1 MKAKFI
7 VTASLRHAPA
17 HGLEKIKTSMLMLT
31 KVAGTAPGDGVRAVD
46 KSLDGLISKRI
57 GKVGFKGDLGEHL
70 TFSVGDSDLLEN
82 VLLVGLGRAAKFDT
96 KALCQVVGLALDQT
110 LAKKAPRLS
119 IPILPNRLT
128 DLNLQGT
135 AHIIKAAVERK
146 LAKVSGDREFEI
158 ELLCT
163 PQAKRH
169 IEAGL
174 ATSHAKKGS
183 SDDPCCSTTA
193 AAKGAKG
200 KDSKESTATKK
211 K

>member
-7 VTASLRHAPA
+7 VTTSLKQAPA
-17 HGLEKIKTSMLMLT
+17 LGLEKVSTPMLMLT
-31 KVAGTAPGDGVRAVD
+31 KVAGTAPGDGIRAVD

-57 GKVGFKGDLGEHL
+57 GKVGFKGDLGEYL
-70 TFSVGDSDLLEN
+70 NFSIGASEPQEN

-96 KALCQVVGLALDQT
+96 KALCQVVGIAVDQA

-135 AHIIKAAVERK
+135 AHIIKAMVERK
-146 LAKVSGDREFEI
+146 LANVKGDSELEI
-158 ELLCT
+158 ELVCT

-174 ATSHAKKGS
+174 ACGHTTHVKKGS
-183 SDDPCCSTTA
+183 EDPCCTT
-193 AAKGAKG
+193 AKGAKTG
-200 KDSKESTATKK
+200 KDSKESAKK

>member
-7 VTASLRHAPA
+7 VTSSLGYAPA
-17 HGLEKIKTSMLMLT
+17 HGLENISTPMLMLT

-70 TFSVGDSDLLEN
+70 AFSVGGSKPQEN

-96 KALCQVVGLALDQT
+96 KALCQVVGLALDQA

-146 LAKVSGDREFEI
+146 LAKVSGDKELEI

-183 SDDPCCSTTA
+183 SDPCCSTTA
-193 AAKGAKG
+193 SAKGPKG

>member
-7 VTASLRHAPA
+7 VTTSLGRAPQL
-17 HGLEKIKTSMLMLT
+17 GLEKVSTSMLMLT
-31 KVAGTAPGDGVRAVD
+31 KVAGTTPGDGIRAVD
-46 KSLDGLISKRI
+46 QSLDGLISKRV

-70 TFSVGDSDLLEN
+70 TFSIGANKPQEN
-82 VLLVGLGRAAKFDT
+82 VLLVGLGRASKFDT
-96 KALCQVVGLALDQT
+96 KALCQVVGLAVDQA

-135 AHIIKAAVERK
+135 AHIIKALVERK
-146 LAKVSGDREFEI
+146 LAKVKGSQDAELEI
-158 ELLCT
+158 ELVCT

-174 ATSHAKKGS
+174 ACGHTSHVKKGAE
-183 SDDPCCSTTA
+183 DPCCAT
-193 AAKGAKG
+193 KG
-200 KDSKESTATKK
+200 KTSASKESAAKK